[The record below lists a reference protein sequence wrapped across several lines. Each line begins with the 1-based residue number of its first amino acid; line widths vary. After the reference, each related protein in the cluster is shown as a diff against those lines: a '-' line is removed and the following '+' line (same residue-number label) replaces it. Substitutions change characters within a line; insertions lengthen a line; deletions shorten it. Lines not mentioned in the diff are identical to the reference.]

1 VVAVAEVLSERYEF
15 LSRIAAGGMG
25 EVWHGRDLRLQRD
38 VAIKVLR
45 AEHADDPDFRARL
58 HAEARA
64 AGALN
69 CDSVVDVYD
78 YGEQTDDAGRFLSY
92 VVMELVEGD
101 TVAQLIARDGA
112 IGTDRTARILTD
124 TASGLAAAHRRGL
137 VHRDIKPA
145 NLLMTDEGR
154 VKVADF
160 GIARAANGM
169 AITRAGT
176 MVGTATYVAPEQV
189 QGQPATS
196 ASDVYSLGI
205 VAYECLSGTPPFRG
219 DGEIATALARVNAT
233 APALPPSVPQWLG
246 GLVLSMLDPDPDTR
260 PSAAEI
266 ARRTAVV
273 PVDRPVPVA
282 DVPAQPVPTMALP
295 LFLAAPLPIEKPAGV
310 PQPVP
315 AAETTDIAVP
325 ESRRAELAG
334 YVRQQPAVLV
344 AVLGLMV
351 LAVVVPSFSAGAP
364 GFPRQTAAAVAAA
377 QRARAAAATPT
388 PAAAAGPAGSVGQPA
403 AATASVKKTT
413 PAKPKP
419 PVHHAPKPKR
429 DGKGRGGPGP
439 GHGNGRGHGHG
450 NGPGKGHGHGGG
462 HGDGGHGGGDDD

>member
-25 EVWHGRDLRLQRD
+25 EVWRGRDLRLQRD

-45 AEHADDPDFRARL
+45 AEHADDPDFRTRL

-64 AGALN
+64 AGAIN

-112 IGTDRTARILTD
+112 VGAERTARILTD
-124 TASGLAAAHRRGL
+124 TAAGLAAAHRRGL

-154 VKVADF
+154 VKIADF

-189 QGQPATS
+189 QGRPATS
-196 ASDVYSLGI
+196 ASDIYSLGI

-219 DGEIATALARVNAT
+219 DGEIATALARVNVA
-233 APALPPSVPQWLG
+233 APALPPSVPHWLAA
-246 GLVLSMLDPDPDTR
+246 LVLAMLDPDPDAR
-260 PSAAEI
+260 PSAGDV

-273 PVDRPVPVA
+273 PLDRPTQVSEVPV
-282 DVPAQPVPTMALP
+282 QPVPTMALP
-295 LFLAAPLPIEKPAGV
+295 VPLPLFVAPPASV
-310 PQPVP
+310 PAAMPSAAP
-315 AAETTDIAVP
+315 AAETTDLVVP
-325 ESRRAELAG
+325 ESRRAQLGG
-334 YVRQQPAVLV
+334 YVRSQPAVMV
-344 AVLGLMV
+344 AVLGLLV
-351 LAVVVPSFSAGAP
+351 LAVVVPSFSAASP
-364 GFPRQTAAAVAAA
+364 GIPRSMASEIAAA
-377 QRARAAAATPT
+377 QRARPAASTPAPVPAPVAATDQ
-388 PAAAAGPAGSVGQPA
+388 GQPA
-403 AATASVKKTT
+403 AATTSVHKTT
-413 PAKPKP
+413 PVKPKP
-419 PVHHAPKPKR
+419 KPRHHVAKPR
-429 DGKGRGGPGP
+429 HNGQGRGGPGP
-439 GHGNGRGHGHG
+439 GHGHGHS
-450 NGPGKGHGHGGG
+450 HGS
-462 HGDGGHGGGDDD
+462 GDGRGHGGGDDD

>member
-25 EVWHGRDLRLQRD
+25 EVWRGRDLRLQRD

-101 TVAQLIARDGA
+101 TVAQLITRDGA
-112 IGTDRTARILTD
+112 IGADRTARILTD

-154 VKVADF
+154 VKIADF

-219 DGEIATALARVNAT
+219 DGEIATALARVNVA

-246 GLVLSMLDPDPDTR
+246 DLVLAMLDEDPDTR
-260 PSAAEI
+260 PSAAEV
-266 ARRTAVV
+266 ARHAVV
-273 PVDRPVPVA
+273 SPLGRPVQVA
-282 DVPAQPVPTMALP
+282 DVPVQPVPTVALP
-295 LFLAAPLPIEKPAGV
+295 LPVAAAPAVK
-310 PQPVP
+310 
-315 AAETTDIAVP
+315 AAETTDLAVP
-325 ESRRAELAG
+325 ESRRAQLAG
-334 YVRQQPAVLV
+334 YVRSQPAFMV

-351 LAVVVPSFSAGAP
+351 LAVVPSVSAGTP
-364 GFPRQTAAAVAAA
+364 GIPRSMAAAIVAAQQA
-377 QRARAAAATPT
+377 KAAAHAPA
-388 PAAAAGPAGSVGQPA
+388 PAAAPSNQGQPA
-403 AATASVKKTT
+403 AATASVQK
-413 PAKPKP
+413 PAPVKPKP
-419 PVHHAPKPKR
+419 KPARHAHTAKPR
-429 DGKGRGGPGP
+429 HNGQGRGGPGP
-439 GHGNGRGHGHG
+439 GHGNG
-450 NGPGKGHGHGGG
+450 NGHGHGGG

>member
-25 EVWHGRDLRLQRD
+25 EVWRGRDLRLQRD

-112 IGTDRTARILTD
+112 IGADRTALILTD

-205 VAYECLSGTPPFRG
+205 VAYECLSGTPPFRA
-219 DGEIATALARVNAT
+219 DGEIATALARVNVA

-246 GLVLSMLDPDPDTR
+246 ALVLAMLDEDPDAR
-260 PSAAEI
+260 PSAAEV
-266 ARRTAVV
+266 ARRTAGL
-273 PVDRPVPVA
+273 PLGRPVQAA
-282 DVPAQPVPTMALP
+282 DVPVQPVPTMALP
-295 LFLAAPLPIEKPAGV
+295 VLVEAPAEMPLA
-310 PQPVP
+310 VP
-315 AAETTDIAVP
+315 AAETTDLAVP
-325 ESRRAELAG
+325 ESRRAQLTG
-334 YVRQQPAVLV
+334 YVRKQPAVMV
-344 AVLGLMV
+344 AVLGLMM

-364 GFPRQTAAAVAAA
+364 GIPRSAAAAIAAA
-377 QRARAAAATPT
+377 QQAKAKAAAHA
-388 PAAAAGPAGSVGQPA
+388 PAAAANQGQPA
-403 AATASVKKTT
+403 AATASVQKST
-413 PAKPKP
+413 PVKPKP
-419 PVHHAPKPKR
+419 KPRHAHPPKPKH
-429 DGKGRGGPGP
+429 GGPGRGGPGP
-439 GHGNGRGHGHG
+439 RPGNGHGPGG
-450 NGPGKGHGHGGG
+450 GPGDG
-462 HGDGGHGGGDDD
+462 GGHGGGDDD

>member
-45 AEHADDPDFRARL
+45 AEHADDPDFRVRL

-69 CDSVVDVYD
+69 CDAVVDVYD

-101 TVAQLIARDGA
+101 TVAQLISREGPISA
-112 IGTDRTARILTD
+112 DRTARIITD

-137 VHRDIKPA
+137 VHRDVKPA

-219 DGEIATALARVNAT
+219 DGEIATALARVNVD
-233 APALPPSVPQWLG
+233 APALPASVPPWLA
-246 GLVLSMLDPDPDTR
+246 GLVLAMLDPDPGAR
-260 PSAAEI
+260 PSAADV
-266 ARRTAVV
+266 ARVTAVV
-273 PVDRPVPVA
+273 PVDQPAPA
-282 DVPAQPVPTMALP
+282 SDVPTQPVPTMALP
-295 LFLAAPLPIEKPAGV
+295 LAVPMAAP
-310 PQPVP
+310 
-315 AAETTDIAVP
+315 
-325 ESRRAELAG
+325 
-334 YVRQQPAVLV
+334 
-344 AVLGLMV
+344 
-351 LAVVVPSFSAGAP
+351 VV
-364 GFPRQTAAAVAAA
+364 
-377 QRARAAAATPT
+377 
-388 PAAAAGPAGSVGQPA
+388 
-403 AATASVKKTT
+403 
-413 PAKPKP
+413 
-419 PVHHAPKPKR
+419 
-429 DGKGRGGPGP
+429 
-439 GHGNGRGHGHG
+439 
-450 NGPGKGHGHGGG
+450 
-462 HGDGGHGGGDDD
+462 

>member
-15 LSRIAAGGMG
+15 LARIAAGGMG
-25 EVWHGRDLRLQRD
+25 EVWRGRDLRLQRD

-69 CDSVVDVYD
+69 CDAVVDVYD
-78 YGEQTDDAGRFLSY
+78 YGEQTDNAGRFLSY

-112 IGTDRTARILTD
+112 IGTERTARILTD

-137 VHRDIKPA
+137 VHRDVKPA

-176 MVGTATYVAPEQV
+176 MVGTATYVSPEQV

-219 DGEIATALARVNAT
+219 DGEIATALARVNVA
-233 APALPPSVPQWLG
+233 APELPPSVPPWLG
-246 GLVLSMLDPDPDTR
+246 ALVLAMLDPDPDAR
-260 PSAAEI
+260 PSAAEV
-266 ARRTAVV
+266 ARHTAVV
-273 PVDRPVPVA
+273 PLDRPVPVA
-282 DVPAQPVPTMALP
+282 DVPVQPVKTRALP
-295 LFLAAPLPIEKPAGV
+295 MMPLLTSVEVTPA
-310 PQPVP
+310 VP
-315 AAETTDIAVP
+315 AAETTDLVVP
-325 ESRRAELAG
+325 ASRRAQVAT
-334 YVRQQPAVLV
+334 YARSQPAVMV

-364 GFPRQTAAAVAAA
+364 GMPHSTAAAIAAA
-377 QRARAAAATPT
+377 EHAKAATSAPAPT
-388 PAAAAGPAGSVGQPA
+388 PAAANPANQGQPA
-403 AATASVKKTT
+403 AATTVAKKTT

-419 PVHHAPKPKR
+419 PAHKHVAKPGH
-429 DGKGRGGPGP
+429 DGPGRGPGP
-439 GHGNGRGHGHG
+439 GNGNGNGKGKGHG
-450 NGPGKGHGHGGG
+450 NGHGHGGG
-462 HGDGGHGGGDDD
+462 HGDDGGHGGGGDD